1 MIFLNPAI
9 LLGLL
14 AASVPI
20 LLHLLN
26 LRRRRQIEFSSLVLL
41 KQLEQSALQKF
52 KIRQWLLLLIRSL
65 IIFFLVASFAKPIIP
80 GYVAGAEFSSHTKT
94 SAVMVL
100 DNSASMGYN
109 DRRTTDQWKQAKS
122 AALKVLDNFSE
133 QDEIFLGIGN
143 LPPQP
148 VAIAEAKRQIAQAEL
163 SALPFYAENRVLEA
177 INTLSQAKHF
187 NRELYLISD
196 FQPQDFQRRDSTVS
210 YQYGFEFKFYAINV
224 APKDKKNAALTNVEI
239 LTKIFEPAKPVRLEA
254 SAKLF
259 GETAPRPSV
268 LSLRLSNKLAA
279 ETSLELQPQMTSS
292 AVMMATPTDNGFI
305 AGELSL
311 ESDNLESDN
320 RRYFTFYI
328 PEKLRVLI
336 AASDERETQYLRLAL
351 ESFQNKNF
359 FELVSVSEI
368 ALDAQDLSKYDVL
381 MLCGVSMLSA
391 SAISRIENFVRQGGG
406 LVVFAHPEKSNLG
419 VLNQLCAAVEAG
431 SVAMLTSVSNAAPLT
446 IEQIEYRHPL
456 FDGIFQSEL
465 ARRKAAAT
473 APTEEPILLFS
484 AVELLRS
491 PKSEVIMSS
500 ATGKAFVTTNRHG
513 IGAVTIFASM
523 PKPEQ
528 TTLTLQPLFAPL
540 MFRTVLYS
548 SAKAKSRNYQFVC
561 GEQSE
566 VSLPVVLTSAEN
578 IMVRKPSGKFLFVQV
593 QLRGN
598 DQRLLLEPTLF
609 DEIGIYD
616 VLVRQALDT
625 TLVMKLAFNLRES
638 ESETASLAP
647 EFILRFTSLL
657 SLPEKDFFYAEAAE
671 QIEKVDEVITSSRYG
686 LGIWKY
692 LVVLAALGLLAES
705 LLARRDVVA
714 SAT

>member
-94 SAVMVL
+94 SAVIVL

-109 DRRTTDQWKQAKS
+109 DRRNADQWKQAKS

-163 SALPFYAENRVLEA
+163 SALPFYAESSVLEA

-268 LSLRLSNKLAA
+268 LSLRFSNKLAA
-279 ETSLELQPQMTSS
+279 ETSLELQPQMPSS

-431 SVAMLTSVSNAAPLT
+431 SVAMLTSVSSAAPLT
-446 IEQIEYRHPL
+446 IEQIEYQHPL
-456 FDGIFQSEL
+456 FDGIFQSES
-465 ARRKAAAT
+465 ARRKAAT

-548 SAKAKSRNYQFVC
+548 SARAKSRNYQFVC

-578 IMVRKPSGKFLFVQV
+578 IMVRKPSGKFLFVQA
-593 QLRGN
+593 QSRSNDLR
-598 DQRLLLEPTLF
+598 LSLEPTLF

-616 VLVRQALDT
+616 VLVRQAYDT

-638 ESETASLAP
+638 ESETTSLAP
-647 EFILRFTSLL
+647 EFILRFASLL

-671 QIEKVDEVITSSRYG
+671 QVEKVNEVIAGSRYG

-705 LLARRDVVA
+705 LLARRDVVT
-714 SAT
+714 ATD